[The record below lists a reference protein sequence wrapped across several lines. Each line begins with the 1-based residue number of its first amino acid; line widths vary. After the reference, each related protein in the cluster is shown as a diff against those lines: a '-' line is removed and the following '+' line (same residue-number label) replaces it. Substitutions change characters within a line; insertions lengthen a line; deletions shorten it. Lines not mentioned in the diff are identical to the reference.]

1 MKKSTLKLFLIA
13 FFSGIIIPFNSES
26 KSDTFNVPTCA
37 EGTIPGVSE
46 FCAIT
51 PTVFKIDLYRAE
63 LCINDPMPIGKSTP
77 SYNSCITLFDGKGT
91 PSTEDIGSRKT
102 AELEISSTDDIIP
115 GTYKYLSLVFSSH
128 IKSSGTHTY
137 NGLTY
142 RTSGEETVV
151 ENGEISNVTTTP
163 GTPVE
168 TDLYVQSGVNYS
180 DYGWRGDDNSD
191 KRDCNNDG
199 GTETRCLFSFYYDG
213 DTSKL
218 YNVTAI
224 IGKVNNEGDFTEQ
237 NTTNNNTLF
246 YRTKL
251 RSPLVLTAN
260 SSGYL
265 DIGIK
270 ANMTVEA
277 TFPKPGVLGL
287 YAQPMTFDLEF
298 VNTESN

>member
-142 RTSGEETVV
+142 SCLLYTSP
-151 ENGEISNVTTTP
+151 SP
-163 GTPVE
+163 R
-168 TDLYVQSGVNYS
+168 D
-180 DYGWRGDDNSD
+180 RG
-191 KRDCNNDG
+191 
-199 GTETRCLFSFYYDG
+199 
-213 DTSKL
+213 
-218 YNVTAI
+218 
-224 IGKVNNEGDFTEQ
+224 
-237 NTTNNNTLF
+237 
-246 YRTKL
+246 
-251 RSPLVLTAN
+251 
-260 SSGYL
+260 
-265 DIGIK
+265 
-270 ANMTVEA
+270 
-277 TFPKPGVLGL
+277 
-287 YAQPMTFDLEF
+287 
-298 VNTESN
+298 